1 MLRAKLSIAV
11 GIAVTTGSYAFAQS
25 LPDAAT
31 DRELYAGYCLG
42 VAIQFKAQGL
52 ITGNASLDASMANAR
67 NEFIEDFRQYLQARG
82 LLSGA
87 RSTNA
92 VAGILLARK
101 RGERAELICD
111 ARISLC
117 VDKCFVSPS
126 DNRCIEDC
134 KNEEPN
140 CISIS
145 RCSDTSKLPF

>member
-1 MLRAKLSIAV
+1 MSRVKLSIAV

-25 LPDAAT
+25 LPDVAT
-31 DRELYAGYCLG
+31 DRELYAGFCLG
-42 VAIQFKAQGL
+42 V
-52 ITGNASLDASMANAR
+52 R
-67 NEFIEDFRQYLQARG
+67 NEFVEDFRQYLQARG
-82 LLSGA
+82 LLPGA

-111 ARISLC
+111 ARISVC
-117 VDKCFVSPS
+117 VNKCFVSR
-126 DNRCIEDC
+126 DDRCIEDC